1 MNQNLAVLYKDAA
14 SGECPVIHDPT
25 KQTCAGSRFGCWT
38 CTVVEVDSSLRE
50 MIGSGRD
57 SYDTESLKL
66 LADFRDKLRKERDL
80 PENRVHGRN
89 RRGVTLVKRDGSVGT
104 GSYTMEYRKELLSR
118 LRLMQERLSDI
129 LITPEEE
136 NRITQI
142 WAEEQANLIQ
152 VMEGKIG
159 GVE

>member
-1 MNQNLAVLYKDAA
+1 
-14 SGECPVIHDPT
+14 
-25 KQTCAGSRFGCWT
+25 
-38 CTVVEVDSSLRE
+38 
-50 MIGSGRD
+50 
-57 SYDTESLKL
+57 
-66 LADFRDKLRKERDL
+66 
-80 PENRVHGRN
+80 
-89 RRGVTLVKRDGSVGT
+89 
-104 GSYTMEYRKELLSR
+104 
-118 LRLMQERLSDI
+118 MQERLSDI